1 MVYSFV
7 YTQANLCLGR
17 HCRTHRWRLAGPNR
31 RSMKPVVN
39 QTEDQ
44 AVVITHEDVDRAHD
58 RVRVSTARAQR
69 GFFSRARLLWL
80 LVGPGVL
87 VMLGENDGPSMVSYA
102 ATGAKFGIGFFL
114 PFVALTFCMAI
125 IVQEMTVRLGAATH
139 RGHAELIFERFG
151 PFWGWFS
158 MVDLGIGNFL
168 TLITEFIAVRAGLG
182 FFGVPP
188 WIAIVIALVILY
200 AALMSHRYWTWERI
214 TLAAALFN
222 LIFIPVALMTHP
234 SVHTVAHAFITW
246 QPLPGFNKDTLLI
259 VLADIGAT
267 VTPWMLFFQQ
277 SATVDK
283 GMTVKDIRFGRI
295 DTVLGA
301 ALASA
306 AAIATILATAPL
318 FAHQMTADNFQAAE
332 FAQALQPIIGRFG
345 ASLFALGMVEAG
357 IVAAIT
363 ISASSAYAF
372 GEVAHKPHSL
382 NLPMGEGKS
391 FYAVL
396 SVCAAAA
403 AGIVLIPGLPLVY
416 VVLLV
421 NVVAVLAMPPALV
434 FLFMLVNDKEIMG
447 KLVSPWWANVL
458 ASAVVFVLAAAGVLF
473 GISIIAPNIFAALG
487 GT

>member
-1 MVYSFV
+1 M
-7 YTQANLCLGR
+7 
-17 HCRTHRWRLAGPNR
+17 
-31 RSMKPVVN
+31 
-39 QTEDQ
+39 
-44 AVVITHEDVDRAHD
+44 DRAHD
-58 RVRVSTARAQR
+58 RIKVSKARARR
-69 GFFSRARLLWL
+69 GMFSRAQLLWL

-87 VMLGENDGPSMVSYA
+87 VMLGENDGPSMLSYA

-114 PFVALTFCMAI
+114 PFVVLTFGMAI
-125 IVQEMTVRLGAATH
+125 VVQEMTVRLGAATH
-139 RGHAELIFERFG
+139 RGHAELIFDRFG

-158 MVDLGIGNFL
+158 MLDLAVGNFL
-168 TLITEFIAVRAGLG
+168 TLITEFIAIRAGLG
-182 FFGVPP
+182 FFGVRP
-188 WIAIVIALVILY
+188 WAAVMIALAVLY

-214 TLAAALFN
+214 TLAAALLN

-234 SVHTVAHAFITW
+234 SWHAVGKSLINW
-246 QPLPGFNKDTLLI
+246 QPLPGFNKDTLMI

-283 GMTVKDIRFGRI
+283 GMTTKDIHFGRI
-295 DTVLGA
+295 DTALGA

-306 AAIATILATAPL
+306 AAMATIIATAPL
-318 FAHQMTADNFQAAE
+318 LVHKMALDSFQAGE
-332 FAQALQPIIGRFG
+332 FAQALQPLIGRVG

-363 ISASSAYAF
+363 ISTSSAYAF
-372 GEVAHKPHSL
+372 GEVTRKPHSL

-396 SVCAAAA
+396 TLCALAAAA
-403 AGIVLIPGLPLVY
+403 IVLIPGLPLVY

-434 FLFMLVNDKEIMG
+434 FLFLLVNDKEIMG
-447 KLVSPWWANVL
+447 ERVNPWWANAL
-458 ASAVVFVLAAAGVLF
+458 AAAVVFLLTAAGVLY
-473 GISIIAPNIFAALG
+473 GVSIIAPNIFARLG
-487 GT
+487 GG

>member
-1 MVYSFV
+1 
-7 YTQANLCLGR
+7 
-17 HCRTHRWRLAGPNR
+17 
-31 RSMKPVVN
+31 MKPL
-39 QTEDQ
+39 TSEDQ
-44 AVVITHEDVDRAHD
+44 LIITHEDVDRAHD
-58 RVRVSTARAQR
+58 RVRVSAARARR
-69 GFFSRARLLWL
+69 GFSSKARLLWL

-87 VMLGENDGPSMVSYA
+87 VMLGENDGPSMLSYA
-102 ATGAKFGIGFFL
+102 ATGARFGISFFL
-114 PFVALTFCMAI
+114 PFVVLTFCMAI
-125 IVQEMTVRLGAATH
+125 IVQEMTVRLGAATY

-158 MVDLGIGNFL
+158 MIDLGIGNFL
-168 TLITEFIAVRAGLG
+168 TLITEFIAIRAGLG

-188 WIAIVIALVILY
+188 WLAVLTALVILY

-214 TLAAALFN
+214 TLAAAIFN

-234 SVHTVAHAFITW
+234 SWHSVGHALITW
-246 QPLPGFNKDTLLI
+246 QPLPGLNKDTLLI

-301 ALASA
+301 ALATA
-306 AAIATILATAPL
+306 AALATILATAPL
-318 FAHQMTADNFQAAE
+318 FAHQMSAANFQAAE

-363 ISASSAYAF
+363 ISTSSAYAF
-372 GEVAHKPHSL
+372 GEVTHKPHSL

-396 SVCAAAA
+396 TLCAMGAAA
-403 AGIVLIPGLPLVY
+403 IVLIPGLPLVY
-416 VVLLV
+416 VVLVV

-434 FLFMLVNDKEIMG
+434 FLYMLVNDKEIMG
-447 KLVSPWWANVL
+447 DLVSPLWANIL
-458 ASAVVFVLAAAGVLF
+458 SAGVVFVLTTAGVLF
-473 GISIIAPNIFAALG
+473 AISIIAPNIFAALG